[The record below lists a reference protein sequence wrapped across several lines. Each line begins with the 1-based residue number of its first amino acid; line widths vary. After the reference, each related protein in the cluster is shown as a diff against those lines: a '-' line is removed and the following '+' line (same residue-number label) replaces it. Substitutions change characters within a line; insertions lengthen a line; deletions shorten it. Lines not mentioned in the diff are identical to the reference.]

1 MTIDKTRHIRQDDR
15 RTQKTK
21 KFLAEALR
29 ELILEKGYDILTVQD
44 IIDRANVGRS
54 TFYAHYESKEQLL
67 VGNIRFQEELVKPPA
82 DRDDY
87 PMGINLS
94 WLFHHTHEQLS
105 LVRALRGT
113 QGGVIIGEHFTELCK
128 AKILEYHKPDMPRS
142 KTAQMMFRYK
152 ADAAAGAIVRMLF
165 KWLEDGA
172 LIPPGEM
179 VVYATRVL
187 LAVIAV
193 EHPRAG

>member
-1 MTIDKTRHIRQDDR
+1 MTLVNTRPGRQDDR

-29 ELILEKGYDILTVQD
+29 ELILEKGYDALTIQD

-67 VGNIRFQEELVKPPA
+67 VGNIRFQQELVNPPA
-82 DRDDY
+82 GSDTY

-105 LVRALRGT
+105 LVRALGGT
-113 QGGVIIGEHFTELCK
+113 RGGVLVVEHFTELCK
-128 AKILEYHKPDMPRS
+128 AKILEHHQSKMPRA
-142 KTAQMMFRYK
+142 KTAQKLFAYK

-165 KWLEDGA
+165 KWLEAGA
-172 LIPPGEM
+172 LIPPDEM
-179 VVYATRVL
+179 VAYATRVL
-187 LAVIAV
+187 LAVMAV
-193 EHPRAG
+193 EPA